1 VGGANVKNPDFQHV
15 STQECAPQDAS
26 KCRSKQIEAKKPLKS
41 TIIVGFAAADPNA
54 TGPYLYTHAHHQH
67 HNDDNGDDN
76 AAAMNESS
84 PPSTASSSDEGAT
97 STSKSALQDNID
109 RKGKNAYYFA
119 HAHKA
124 TGPKWDGKPE
134 PKLLSKQSSDGL
146 GASSKTSTSFDVNKS
161 NLTKYS
167 FCDDGPKVKLYI
179 DLEGVGEKCNE
190 GDVTLENSSRSL
202 SLVVQNFKID
212 EPQTLC
218 FARLSADITDAT
230 FRVKAHRIVVTL
242 VKADP
247 EQEWH
252 TINDKGS
259 PDHEV
264 V

>member
-1 VGGANVKNPDFQHV
+1 
-15 STQECAPQDAS
+15 
-26 KCRSKQIEAKKPLKS
+26 
-41 TIIVGFAAADPNA
+41 
-54 TGPYLYTHAHHQH
+54 
-67 HNDDNGDDN
+67 
-76 AAAMNESS
+76 MNESS
-84 PPSTASSSDEGAT
+84 ASMAESSSAPGDET
-97 STSKSALQDNID
+97 SNKSALQDNID
-109 RKGKNAYYFA
+109 RKGKNSYYFA

-146 GASSKTSTSFDVNKS
+146 GSPQSTSFDVNKS

-167 FCDDGPKVKLYI
+167 FCDDGSKVKLYI
-179 DLEGVGEKCNE
+179 DLEGVGEKCTDE
-190 GDVTLENSSRSL
+190 DVTLESSCRSL
-202 SLVVQNFKID
+202 SLVVQKYKS

-218 FARLSADITDAT
+218 FTRLSADITGASV
-230 FRVKAHRIVVTL
+230 RVKTDRIVVTL

-247 EQEWH
+247 DQEWH